1 MTEQF
6 TERERRKV
14 ADIVQEHLYE
24 ACNGKT
30 LSPEDKKTL
39 VAGLVSRAKRA
50 TGKKMKKEQLYV
62 CWEEFYPEPHDVLM
76 ERKMLRRYD
85 PGTGVHRDKF
95 DGRNIRDFLAE
106 NHVIRALKRYN
117 LFGFFLY
124 PDEALPPGTQVLV
137 PESTDIPAE
146 VYNLWTDLVNN
157 SGETEARAAKYTAV
171 EYQRY
176 TGFRPA
182 DFNGLNAPVTI
193 TFTAP
198 DWRALARIEIPVI
211 DAIPDDI
218 PLKHIHYIVKEF
230 HRLISYLPA
239 LPGYGEENASSVWVL
254 PSQNQRT
261 GIMMNLMYF
270 EQLPVTCLIFSL
282 LLKRAMEN
290 VLSGKVTNGRG
301 QSRAVDG

>member
-24 ACNGKT
+24 ACHGKT

-39 VAGLVSRAKRA
+39 VAGLVSRAKRT

-95 DGRNIRDFLAE
+95 DGRVNIRDFLAE
-106 NHVIRALKRYN
+106 SHVLRAIERYRS
-117 LFGFFLY
+117 FEYFLY
-124 PDEALPPGTQVLV
+124 PDDALPPGAQVLV
-137 PESTDIPAE
+137 PDSADIPDE
-146 VYNLWTDLVNN
+146 VRNLWSELVNHPD
-157 SGETEARAAKYTAV
+157 ETEDRAAEYTAV

-176 TGFRPA
+176 SGFRPA

-230 HRLISYLPA
+230 HRLIAYLPA
-239 LPGYGEENASSVWVL
+239 LPGYGEQNASPVWV
-254 PSQNQRT
+254 SSRQTQRT
-261 GIMMNLMYF
+261 GIMMNLMHF
-270 EQLPVTCLIFSL
+270 EQIPVTCLIFNL
-282 LLKRAMEN
+282 LLKMAVGN
-290 VLSGKVTNGRG
+290 VLRECHKETVR
-301 QSRAVDG
+301 